1 MVTVSPSRAG
11 HAPLDA
17 IVHAAGSATGSS
29 VHIPQQSPL
38 QPTQSKTAVV
48 HVRRSP
54 SPQAKKA
61 NVWAAVCDPLQ
72 SQSFNV
78 VALHGNSAFQSPAA
92 RMVENTGQPAGTGR
106 ATTPVVHKNRPPSP
120 HAKLA
125 NIWAG
130 PASPA
135 PLQSAYIAAPIR
147 AENAQDCKDLQNRN
161 PNCAIPPRV
170 PSGGKDFPGRMS
182 NAIPNTEFQSTINSM
197 RPVTCTQLFV
207 YASVKRT
214 GNVDRDMQE
223 QDEKRPISPEHQ
235 QIQGSTSHEAPG
247 HSNSTLHKSPHR
259 SGQLLQHSDKLHQSR
274 GGHRNTEQARRSLV
288 YGRSPTSGNAKEEM
302 QGAATE
308 NLDLKKRIMDLE
320 SRIDTLCTENMQMAV
335 EAQRMREHDRQKS
348 EEYSAREALAEQTI
362 RTLQEEQEHDRQKLM
377 EVEESGAREIE
388 RAQRKNR
395 ELENHLESL
404 REMKQDHER
413 KGEGALLNLL
423 QVEESAVLEESDA
436 ETTVL
441 RQAQVALR
449 ESELQSEVSA
459 LKRLLEKRDQKIA
472 DLARKVDVLETI
484 QSGTASTAR
493 AHKEAELRE
502 QQMELQR
509 AHAELQH
516 AYIELQRQKETLQQ
530 LENEK
535 EELKTRIFEASVTAG
550 RKEIHM
556 QEICRENET
565 LQKELQAKSPELFG
579 LRQRRM
585 ETERVLQA
593 AKVKAREM
601 SSLVAATCVEFAVAQ
616 NSLQT
621 SFDDLRRNLEE
632 TEGRQLAS
640 LVAATLAE
648 SNRQGILL
656 KNAPDVCQ
664 AMTQTCA
671 ALVHD
676 AADTKCSKCTMGLAE
691 MQKKYAEME
700 KRYSGLETTIEW
712 LEQDKASSD
721 QKCTDLQLMCVAY
734 REKLQAMEATNE
746 EHAEKIEH
754 LTDQFKEELRQGVAA
769 HEKAWEAEGAA
780 LRARESQL
788 LQKANFADQHEQTSK
803 ALEAQLLDAHA
814 RLKILETENQHH
826 VSYTRELLTKLNLN
840 TQSPAGRPLQA
851 QKRSK
856 LSLLEMELG
865 NLSRDCF
872 SDSSLGAGA
881 RRVSW
886 QEVEHALQEG
896 RETVRGVRVHAVEA
910 EASALRVSKELTLAR
925 ARNERLVKRLNTA
938 EEARIKAETSRVG
951 SGLLLPLFKANLS
964 VDMEQF
970 RKAAQLGDVNAMLSM
985 YQALQEEVDI
995 GKEAAANG
1003 LQALQELR
1011 SQRIHNTKL
1020 EAELS
1025 LLQEARATAEGE
1037 VVVAR
1042 QVMAMRAA
1050 LEHSPGKGLTS
1061 TLLNAESRP
1070 SPLLANLAVLD
1081 EVLNTLQQRVSMTA
1095 AQFQQNGEDEATRSP
1110 LSLEFMRPKILSR
1123 GRTGDE
1129 NLRATRPGGR
1139 EGERV
1144 DENDTGKHIQDQRLA
1159 SSLPPSLPSCT
1170 ALPVAE
1176 RKGDRHAHHG
1186 MDGNTSVGGDGVCAR
1201 TLESGSAWNRHLE
1214 IRKML
1219 GR

>member
-1 MVTVSPSRAG
+1 MVTMSPSRAG
-11 HAPLDA
+11 HAPRDA
-17 IVHAAGSATGSS
+17 IMHAAGSATGSS
-29 VHIPQQSPL
+29 VHISQHSPL

-61 NVWAAVCDPLQ
+61 NVWAAECDPFQ
-72 SQSFNV
+72 SQSSAV

-92 RMVENTGQPAGTGR
+92 RMVENTHGQSGTGR

-135 PLQSAYIAAPIR
+135 YIATPIR
-147 AENAQDCKDLQNRN
+147 AENAKDCKDLQNRN

-170 PSGGKDFPGRMS
+170 PSGAKDFPGRMS
-182 NAIPNTEFQSTINSM
+182 NAILNTEFQTNINSM
-197 RPVTCTQLFV
+197 CPVTCTDLFV
-207 YASVKRT
+207 YASARRT

-247 HSNSTLHKSPHR
+247 HTNSSLHKSPHG
-259 SGQLLQHSDKLHQSR
+259 SGQLLQHHDKLNQSR
-274 GGHRNTEQARRSLV
+274 VGHRHTEQARRSLV
-288 YGRSPTSGNAKEEM
+288 YGRSPTSGNAREEM

-308 NLDLKKRIMDLE
+308 NLDPKQRIMDLE
-320 SRIDTLCTENMQMAV
+320 SRIDALRIENMQMAV

-348 EEYSAREALAEQTI
+348 EEYSAREALAEQRI
-362 RTLQEEQEHDRQKLM
+362 RTLQEEKEYDRQRLM

-388 RAQRKNR
+388 RTQRKYR
-395 ELENHLESL
+395 ELENHLESY
-404 REMKQDHER
+404 REMKQDNER
-413 KGEGALLNLL
+413 KAGEGALLNLL

-441 RQAQVALR
+441 RQAQFALR

-535 EELKTRIFEASVTAG
+535 EEFKTRIFEASVTAG

-556 QEICRENET
+556 QEIFRENET
-565 LQKELQAKSPELFG
+565 LQKELQAKSPELFE
-579 LRQRRM
+579 LRKRRM

-601 SSLVAATCVEFAVAQ
+601 SSLVAATCVEYAVAQ
-616 NSLQT
+616 NALQT

-648 SNRQGILL
+648 SNRQGMLL

-671 ALVHD
+671 ALDHE
-676 AADTKCSKCTMGLAE
+676 AADAKCSKCTMGLAE
-691 MQKKYAEME
+691 MQKKYAEMV

-734 REKLQAMEATNE
+734 REKLEAMEATNE
-746 EHAEKIEH
+746 KHADKIED
-754 LTDQFKEELRQGVAA
+754 LTDRFKEELRQGVAA
-769 HEKAWEAEGAA
+769 HEKAWEAEEAA
-780 LRARESQL
+780 LRVRESQL

-872 SDSSLGAGA
+872 TDSSLGAGA
-881 RRVSW
+881 RGVSW

-925 ARNERLVKRLNTA
+925 ARNERLEKRLNTA

-951 SGLLLPLFKANLS
+951 SGLLLPLSKANLS
-964 VDMEQF
+964 GDMEQF

-1025 LLQEARATAEGE
+1025 LAQEARATAEGE

-1050 LEHSPGKGLTS
+1050 LEQSPGKGLTS

-1070 SPLLANLAVLD
+1070 SPLLADLAVLD
-1081 EVLNTLQQRVSMTA
+1081 EVLSTLQQRVSMTA
-1095 AQFQQNGEDEATRSP
+1095 AQFQQNWEDEAASSP
-1110 LSLEFMRPKILSR
+1110 LSLEFLRPKILSR
-1123 GRTGDE
+1123 GRKGDA
-1129 NLRATRPGGR
+1129 NLRAMRPGGR

-1144 DENDTGKHIQDQRLA
+1144 DENDRGKQIQDQRLA
-1159 SSLPPSLPSCT
+1159 SSLPPSLPSCA

-1176 RKGDRHAHHG
+1176 RKGECHVRHG
-1186 MDGNTSVGGDGVCAR
+1186 LDGNTSVGRDGVCAR
-1201 TLESGSAWNRHLE
+1201 TLESGSAWHRHLE